1 MFEMPVLAYFLSRMG
16 IITRKGLKQVRHY
29 AVVVVL
35 VIPAFITPTSDP
47 FTMLVVAFPLY
58 VLYEVSIL
66 VARDK
71 AKVNEEEEE
80 LE

>member
-1 MFEMPVLAYFLSRMG
+1 
-16 IITRKGLKQVRHY
+16 
-29 AVVVVL
+29 VVVVL
-35 VIPAFITPTSDP
+35 VISAFITPTTDP

-71 AKVNEEEEE
+71 AKVNEDEEE